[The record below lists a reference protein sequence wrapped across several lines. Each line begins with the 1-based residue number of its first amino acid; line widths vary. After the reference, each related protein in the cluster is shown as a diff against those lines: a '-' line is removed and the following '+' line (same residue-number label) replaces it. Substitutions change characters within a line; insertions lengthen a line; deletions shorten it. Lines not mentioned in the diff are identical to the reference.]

1 MNIKPDIFLALKYL
15 MPKRNAVSVITC
27 ISILGVS
34 LGVSVL
40 IVVLA
45 VMTGFTD
52 VLQNQLLETTPHFQI
67 QKHDG
72 YIKQPHEIV
81 EKLKKE
87 GYKTSPVVVSPTLI
101 QVNSSFKPKIIIGID
116 PFVESPINIKKNII
130 RGEYSLD
137 SGDLLISNYIS
148 RELNLGLGE
157 KVILHSPT
165 KLSKMINVNDD
176 GNLDV
181 AKENRI
187 YLPEEYIIK
196 GIFSTTNK
204 FDAKHIVMGIDDA
217 DEVIGIPFGGANN
230 IYGWVEDP
238 FEMKETMEYLN
249 AEFPSLKPL
258 SWQTIHKQFLG
269 VLATEKN
276 MMFFLLVF
284 IVLVAAFTIT
294 NTLITVVIQ
303 KTREIGLLKSLGASS
318 MRVMRVFLFQ
328 GIFVGIIGTICG
340 IGLGIIF
347 VQFRNNILDF
357 ISKISGQRI
366 IPIDNLPASILV
378 QDVLIVSVITISLC
392 LIGGLIPAWRAAHLD
407 PAKALRYE

>member
-1 MNIKPDIFLALKYL
+1 MNIKPDIYLALKYL

-52 VLQNQLLETTPHFQI
+52 VLQDQLLETTPHFQI

-72 YIKQPHEIV
+72 YIKQPNKIV

-87 GYKTSPVVVSPTLI
+87 GYKSSPVVVSPTLI
-101 QVNSSFKPKIIIGID
+101 QVNSNFIPKIIVGID
-116 PFVESPINIKKNII
+116 PFIESPINIKKNII
-130 RGEYSLD
+130 MGEYSLE
-137 SGDLLISNYIS
+137 SGDLLISSYIS

-157 KVILHSPT
+157 KILLHSPT
-165 KLSKMINVNDD
+165 KLSKMIQVNDD

-181 AKENRI
+181 SKENRI

-196 GIFSTTNK
+196 GIFKTNRK

-230 IYGWVEDP
+230 IYGWVENP
-238 FEMKETMEYLN
+238 FEMEDAMKYLN
-249 AEFPSLKPL
+249 AEFPDLKPL
-258 SWQTIHKQFLG
+258 SWQTIHKEFLG
-269 VLATEKN
+269 VIATEKN

-284 IVLVAAFTIT
+284 IVLVASFTIT

-318 MRVMRVFLFQ
+318 ARVMRVFLFQ
-328 GIFVGIIGTICG
+328 GIFVGVIGTICG
-340 IGLGIIF
+340 ICLGIVF
-347 VQFRNNILDF
+347 VQFRNNILY
-357 ISKISGQRI
+357 IVSKISGQRI
-366 IPIDNLPASILV
+366 ISFDDLPASILV
-378 QDVLIVSVITISLC
+378 GDVLIISAITISLC
-392 LIGGLIPAWRAAHLD
+392 LVGGLIPAWRAAHLD